1 MTVQVPAE
9 WKTKLPQNLNP
20 LSPTGFRF
28 QITKL
33 PQLQFFCQTV
43 NLPAITLGE
52 PMFGTPF
59 TPIPIPGETMTFG
72 DLTVQFLVDEDML
85 NFKALQGWLYGL
97 GFPTDYQQYVN
108 FQKLDTVV
116 GGTNTDLTRNYSD
129 ASLFILTNNNTE
141 NIIVNFKNVFPT
153 SLESLTFTGVD
164 TDVNYLI
171 GNATF
176 RFTYYE
182 FA

>member
-1 MTVQVPAE
+1 MATAAAQ
-9 WKTKLPQNLNP
+9 WTTKMPDNLNP
-20 LSPTGFRF
+20 LAPTGFRF
-28 QITKL
+28 AISKL

-59 TPIPIPGETMTFG
+59 TAIPIPGETLTFG
-72 DLTVQFLVDEDML
+72 DLTVQFLVDKNMD
-85 NFKALQGWLYGL
+85 NFKALQGWMYGL

-108 FQKLDTVV
+108 FQALDKTS
-116 GGTNTDLTRNYSD
+116 GNTDLTKNYSD
-129 ASLFILTNNNTE
+129 ASLFILTNNNAE

-176 RFTYYE
+176 KFTYYE
-182 FA
+182 FV

>member
-1 MTVQVPAE
+1 
-9 WKTKLPQNLNP
+9 

-28 QITKL
+28 QIAKL

-52 PMFGTPF
+52 PTFGTPF
-59 TPIPIPGETMTFG
+59 TPIPIPGETLTFG
-72 DLTVQFLVDEDML
+72 DLNVQFLVDKDML
-85 NFKALQGWLYGL
+85 NFKALQGWMYGL
-97 GFPTDYQQYVN
+97 GFPIEYQQYVN
-108 FQKLDTVV
+108 FQTLDQVT
-116 GGTNTDLTRNYSD
+116 GGTNTDLTKNYSD
-129 ASLFILTNNNTE
+129 ATLFVLTNNNTE
-141 NIIVNFKNVFPT
+141 NIIVTFKNVFPT

-176 RFTYYE
+176 KFTYYQFE
-182 FA
+182 